1 MKIVCLCTRLDTSG
15 ATLNAVL
22 LAKGFRTLGHE
33 AEVWCL
39 MQTGSLDHE
48 DVPVRVMAP
57 NTPRTFWTWF
67 KLLKNFGWH
76 VFSWRPDTIIGFH
89 PLANVLG
96 GVSRFMGLPRMI
108 GTQRNP
114 AESQSPLMAKLERW
128 VGSTP
133 LYHAN
138 VAVTDAVRAS
148 FQDYPVVYRAKMQ
161 VIHNGLPV
169 LRPSALTPAAARASF
184 GLPNEVY
191 LLGNLGRFHHQKNLA
206 FLLDCLVQLPSMHLA
221 LAGHGPEE
229 AMLRARVAQ
238 LNLTERVHF
247 VGMVQGVRITEFYRA
262 LDAFVMPSRFE
273 GFGRTLLEAC
283 ALDVPVVCSD
293 LPVFHEVGA
302 GALLTTPLAVSTWVQ
317 TLQTLAT
324 TPELQAT
331 CRARGQQRV
340 AELTPELMVARYAE
354 LLI

>member
-22 LAKGFRTLGHE
+22 LAKGFRALGHE

-39 MQTGSLDHE
+39 MRADSLDHE
-48 DVPVRVMAP
+48 DVPVHVMAP
-57 NTPRTFWTWF
+57 DTPRSVWSWA
-67 KLLKNFGWH
+67 KLFATYGKHF
-76 VFSWRPDTIIGFH
+76 FAWRPDAIVGFH

-96 GVSRFMGLPRMI
+96 GLSRVLGLPHMI

-133 LYHAN
+133 LYNAN
-138 VAVTDAVRAS
+138 VAVTEAVRQSYLAYPAS
-148 FQDYPVVYRAKMQ
+148 YINKLV
-161 VIHNGLPV
+161 VIHNGLP
-169 LRPSALTPAAARASF
+169 LLLPSPMTAAAARASF
-184 GLPNEVY
+184 GLPKEGY

-206 FLLDCLVQLPSMHLA
+206 FLLDCMVQLPAMHLA

-229 AMLRARVAQ
+229 TALRAQVAQ
-238 LNLTERVHF
+238 LKLADRVHF
-247 VGMVQGVRITEFYRA
+247 VGTVQGVRITEFYRA
-262 LDAFVMPSRFE
+262 LDVFVMPSRFE

-302 GALLTTPLAVSTWVQ
+302 GALLTTSLEVPTWVQ

-354 LLI
+354 VLA